1 MPLMLLWNQQ
11 QLVFFER
18 AWSFVASCFSRL
30 TLELHRILKSV
41 PLSIG
46 VVTSRTSHSFPSFPS
61 AVSTSQLSNSPR
73 EKRHLAMCGAKL
85 VTAPG
90 FTHVTLIEIHF

>member
-1 MPLMLLWNQQ
+1 MLLMLLWNQQ
-11 QLVFFER
+11 QRVFFER

-30 TLELHRILKSV
+30 TLELHCILKSV

-46 VVTSRTSHSFPSFPS
+46 VVTSRTSHSFPS
-61 AVSTSQLSNSPR
+61 AVSTSQLSNSLR
-73 EKRHLAMCGAKL
+73 EKRHLAVCGAKL

-90 FTHVTLIEIHF
+90 FTHVELIEIHF